1 MKNLPLFTPF
11 TTGLSNSLHLR
22 TTRAR
27 LLALFVFGALLS
39 TAAFSANSI
48 GSVRGFFFGKSSGA
62 TERVETNS
70 GSLARDSVS
79 LSSAVA
85 TDGTLNVA
93 RKSHSATVLSDGKV
107 LIVGGE
113 NQNGFVTEAEIFDPS
128 TGSFS
133 FSGNLNI
140 PRADHSATRLSDGR
154 VLIAGGRGDLGSL
167 NSTEIFDP
175 TNGVFTAGPDLTH
188 SRLGPSAT
196 LQSDGRVLL
205 AGGDGAG
212 TLETYNPDSN
222 NFSLAGA
229 SFNSPRSFHSAA
241 LMLDGRILF
250 VGGRDADGS
259 ELSTGEIFDPSLSA
273 FTEIA
278 GGLKVTRV
286 RAHLRVL
293 FDGKVQIIGGTDD
306 GSLEIYDPQINAF
319 GAYVHVAPEG
329 DTCANLPGQVLAS
342 QTRAAL
348 FHNGQSDETFDRSS
362 HTMSELGTQA
372 TVVGGSN
379 SSGAALSSAPLFTSS
394 AAAISTDKLDYAPGQ
409 TVYISGRGFQAFET
423 VRIKVHEDPH
433 TPLERGMDVV
443 ADADGNFVAEYVVQD
458 YDLHMKFLVGARGL
472 SSGRTAQTS
481 FTDDVPPTISL
492 TVLGTSVCEDFDTLA
507 SSSTSSTTPA
517 GWTFSESGTAANTT
531 YTAGTGSLATGDTY
545 SFGSTGNSER
555 AFGGLQSGALIP
567 TIGAAFTDNT
577 GDTITSLLITYTGE
591 QWRLGALSRTDRLDF
606 QYSTDATSL
615 TTGTWVNA
623 DLLDFTA
630 PVTSPTVGALD
641 GNASANRTLIS
652 STISGLSIANGATFW
667 IRWTDLNAT
676 GSDDGLAVDDF
687 CLTPQAEPDVS
698 VAVSPSE
705 VDEDGGTDLV
715 YTFTRSNVSGGALTV
730 NFSVGGDATFGTDY
744 TQSGADTFTSSA
756 GTVTFAAGDST
767 ATVTIDPSPDTT
779 VESDETVIL
788 TVVSGVGYNVGSPTS
803 ATGTITNDDHELS
816 INATSSVTEG
826 DSGQS
831 NMTFTVTL
839 SPAHTQTVMVNYS
852 TANGSVNP
860 ALGGGACGGTT
871 DYVSQS
877 GTLTFDPDDTVKMID
892 VPICGD
898 TRDEP
903 DETFTVTLDTPTN
916 ATIASGQG
924 TSTGTITDDD
934 AMPTISISDVTL
946 AEGDSGTTAFNF
958 TVTLSNPSQGTI
970 TVDFQTQDDTATQP
984 SDYTS
989 NSGTVTFDPDDT
1001 QETITVMVNRDTMFE
1016 PNETFFVNLS
1026 NNSTNSTLP
1035 VDTKGTGTITND
1047 DDQPTVQF
1055 ASMSSAGAE
1064 SASPVDL
1071 EVTLSNATY
1080 QTVTVNYAVTGGT
1093 ATGGGTDYTLA
1104 SGMLTF
1110 NPGDTSENI
1119 SLTVNNDALDED
1131 DETVVVDLSSP
1142 DNATLG
1148 APASHTYTIQDNDAP
1163 PTVQFALSSSDGAES
1178 VTPVDLEVTLSAASG
1193 KIVTVNYV
1201 VSGSSTATGAGVD
1214 YTLASGMLTFNPDDT
1229 SENVSVAINDDSA
1242 DENDETVIVNLSSS
1256 VNANLGSPSSHTYT
1270 IQDNDA
1276 PPSFSINDVTLA
1288 EGNSGTTSFTFTVTK
1303 TDATELTSM
1312 VDYQT
1317 MDGTATAP
1325 TDYTA
1330 KPVTTLTFAPSDT
1343 TKMVTVLING
1353 DATYETNESFTVK
1366 LSNATNATIS
1376 DDGGAGT
1383 INNDDAKPSFS
1394 INDVTLAEGNAGI
1407 TNFIFTLTKAGP
1419 TALTATVNFAT
1430 ADGTTNPAT
1439 GGVTCGAGIDYE
1451 SKADTLTFGPSDTT
1465 MTVTIKVCGDA
1476 TTEANETFFVN
1487 LSGETEATI
1496 GDAQGLGTITN
1507 DDGVTYNFQG
1517 FFAPIDN
1524 PPLVN
1529 TVKAGAAVPVKWRI
1543 TNAGA
1548 PVSDPMSFV
1557 GLFSYLVNCGSTDG
1571 LETPVE
1577 TTAPGDSSL
1586 KYLGDGYWQINW
1598 KTLGNYPKGSCRIL
1612 ELRLNDGTSHY
1623 ANFKFK

>member
-1 MKNLPLFTPF
+1 MINMLPHIESCAFLF
-11 TTGLSNSLHLR
+11 NRIHLM
-22 TTRAR
+22 TTRRR
-27 LLALFVFGALLS
+27 LLGLFVSIAVVSPGVI
-39 TAAFSANSI
+39 SATTSDPI
-48 GSVRGFFFGKSSGA
+48 SRFFFGGSSSCISDLRA
-62 TERVETNS
+62 NRVAFVPKKFILTTIEQPAAS
-70 GSLARDSVS
+70 PA
-79 LSSAVA
+79 
-85 TDGTLNVA
+85 VA
-93 RKSHSATVLSDGKV
+93 RKGHSATVFSDGKV

-113 NQNGFVTEAEIFDPS
+113 NQNGFVTEVEVFDPS

-175 TNGVFTAGPDLTH
+175 TTGVFTAGPDLTH

-212 TLETYNPDSN
+212 TLEIYNPDSN
-222 NFSLAGA
+222 SSSLAGA
-229 SFNSPRSFHSAA
+229 SLNSPRSFHSAA

-250 VGGRDADGS
+250 VGGRDADGNS
-259 ELSTGEIFDPSLSA
+259 LSSGEIFDPASGTGSSVDGQLTVA
-273 FTEIA
+273 
-278 GGLKVTRV
+278 RV
-286 RAHLRVL
+286 RPHLRVL
-293 FDGKVQIIGGTDD
+293 FDGKVQVIGGSDD

-348 FHNGQSDETFDRSS
+348 FHNGQSDATFDRIR
-362 HTMSELGTQA
+362 HTMSELTGQA
-372 TVVGGSN
+372 IVAGGSN
-379 SSGAALSSAPLFTSS
+379 SGGDALNSAPLFTSS
-394 AAAISTDKLDYAPGQ
+394 TAEISADKVDYTPGQ
-409 TVYISGRGFQAFET
+409 TAYISGRGFEPGET

-472 SSGRTAQTS
+472 TSGRTAQTS

-531 YTAGTGSLATGDTY
+531 YTAGTGSSTTGDTY

-567 TIGAAFTDNT
+567 TIGAAFTNNT

-652 STISGLSIANGATFW
+652 STISGLSIANGAIFW

-698 VAVSPSE
+698 VAASPSE

-730 NFSVGGDATFGTDY
+730 NFSVGGDATLGTDY

-756 GTVTFAAGDST
+756 GTLTFGAADST
-767 ATVTIDPSPDTT
+767 VTVIIDPSPDTT

-839 SPAHTQTVMVNYS
+839 SPAHSQTVTVNYS
-852 TANGSVNP
+852 TANGTTNP

-877 GTLTFDPDDTVKMID
+877 GTLTFDPTETVMTID

-903 DETFTVTLDTPTN
+903 NETFTVTLDTPTN

-934 AMPTISISDVTL
+934 AMPAISISDVTL

-1001 QETITVMVNRDTMFE
+1001 QETITVMVNGDTMFE

-1026 NNSTNSTLP
+1026 NNSSNSVLAFG
-1035 VDTKGTGTITND
+1035 TKGTGTITND
-1047 DDQPTVQF
+1047 DTQPTVQF

-1071 EVTLSNATY
+1071 EVTLSNSTY
-1080 QTVTVNYAVTGGT
+1080 QTVTVNYAVNVAST

-1119 SLTVNNDALDED
+1119 SLTVNDDSLDEN
-1131 DETVVVDLSSP
+1131 DETVIVDLSSP
-1142 DNATLG
+1142 VNASLG
-1148 APASHTYTIQDNDAP
+1148 SPASHTYTIQDNDAP
-1163 PTVQFALSSSDGAES
+1163 PVFT
-1178 VTPVDLEVTLSAASG
+1178 
-1193 KIVTVNYV
+1193 
-1201 VSGSSTATGAGVD
+1201 
-1214 YTLASGMLTFNPDDT
+1214 
-1229 SENVSVAINDDSA
+1229 
-1242 DENDETVIVNLSSS
+1242 
-1256 VNANLGSPSSHTYT
+1256 
-1270 IQDNDA
+1270 
-1276 PPSFSINDVTLA
+1276 INDVTMV
-1288 EGNSGTTSFTFTVTK
+1288 EGNSGTTDFVFTVTR
-1303 TDATELTSM
+1303 T
-1312 VDYQT
+1312 
-1317 MDGTATAP
+1317 
-1325 TDYTA
+1325 
-1330 KPVTTLTFAPSDT
+1330 
-1343 TKMVTVLING
+1343 
-1353 DATYETNESFTVK
+1353 
-1366 LSNATNATIS
+1366 
-1376 DDGGAGT
+1376 GA
-1383 INNDDAKPSFS
+1383 
-1394 INDVTLAEGNAGI
+1394 
-1407 TNFIFTLTKAGP
+1407 
-1419 TALTATVNFAT
+1419 TALTATVNYAT
-1430 ADGTTNPAT
+1430 ANGTTNPAT

-1451 SKADTLTFGPSDTT
+1451 SKSGTLTFGPTDTT
-1465 MTVTIKVCGDA
+1465 MTVTIKVCGD
-1476 TTEANETFFVN
+1476 TLNEANETFFVN
-1487 LSGETEATI
+1487 LSGETNATI
-1496 GDAQGLGTITN
+1496 SDPQGLGTITN
-1507 DDGVTYNFQG
+1507 DDTVTYNFQG
-1517 FFAPIDN
+1517 FFAPVEN
-1524 PPLVN
+1524 PSIVN
-1529 TVKAGAAVPVKWRI
+1529 TVKAGAAVAVKWRL
-1543 TNAGA
+1543 TTAGGA
-1548 PVSDPMSFV
+1548 PVSDPNSFV
-1557 GLFSYLVNCGSTDG
+1557 GLFSYEVTCGNTTG
-1571 LETPVE
+1571 LEDPIA
-1577 TTAPGDSSL
+1577 TTAPGESGL
-1586 KYLGDGYWQINW
+1586 KYLGDGNWQINW
-1598 KTLGNYPKGSCRIL
+1598 KTVGTYAKGSCRVM
-1612 ELRLNDGTSHY
+1612 ELKLNDGTSHY